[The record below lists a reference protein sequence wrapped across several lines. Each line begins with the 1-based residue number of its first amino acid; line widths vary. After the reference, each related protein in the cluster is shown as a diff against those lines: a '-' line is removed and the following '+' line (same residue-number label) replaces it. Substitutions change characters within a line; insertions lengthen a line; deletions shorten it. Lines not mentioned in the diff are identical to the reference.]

1 MFCRLWLQIPYDD
14 QFFCGYC
21 IAGEIVNGLLMYA
34 YMFIFN
40 NNILLLSSVFVS
52 SPRDC
57 NNNNRRSTY
66 PAAEIAEQRKH
77 NKIHIMHIKIKTTI
91 NLTNNLQ
98 IMCTSVWVQM

>member
-52 SPRDC
+52 SPRDY
-57 NNNNRRSTY
+57 NNNNRRMQLFKALILQLKSLNS
-66 PAAEIAEQRKH
+66 ANI
-77 NKIHIMHIKIKTTI
+77 IKYT
-91 NLTNNLQ
+91 
-98 IMCTSVWVQM
+98 